1 MRWPKTEG
9 RIPEHPYRDSAILY
23 AVLSGLIVATSA
35 LTGRGAARGIV
46 IALAFFV
53 VATGWTWW
61 RFHQRLE
68 RQRR

>member
-1 MRWPKTEG
+1 MRWPKSEA
-9 RIPEHPYRDSAILY
+9 RLPEHPYRDSAILY
-23 AVLSGLIVATSA
+23 AVLAGLIVGTSA

-61 RFHQRLE
+61 RFHQRLQRE
-68 RQRR
+68 RR